1 MSKYIHPS
9 RSRFQNSFNSS
20 FRTDSDSDEEYK
32 PPKLSSFASVSLAR
46 REGFSRNSDINV
58 NDSSFASLSGPSND
72 SNGTGGFVF
81 RTNRLPINANV
92 SAVSQTINS
101 CPTSVFEEQA
111 VRSTRYQDNNSSSNN
126 DNNKENNDSN
136 NQYNLSSSI
145 NTTAYHRPS
154 SMTTLSTNTFKN
166 QVIDSELG
174 KYEGLRF
181 TDMLQQRSSLETGA
195 TPVSKID
202 RSSDDSFNSNGL
214 LSRSKERRF
223 KRLFNVNRR
232 MRLGPARR
240 ATSLTG
246 VDDCAS
252 NSNGKDSNNNVLTE
266 ETGNEHNYV
275 GDSPQKKLVS
285 EPNTRASEFSDG
297 TTESYA
303 SLDFEG
309 LDPLQYLRKFNLPL
323 SELPRIRKAYFEK
336 CKKEQREVHLKR
348 RSTSRQEA
356 LRQML
361 TNEKPEDE
369 NILPTDIGPS
379 ERDENHE
386 LVQKHEAKPP
396 LSLRP
401 AYQRIEKSM
410 SSIMND
416 QHILPNNSS
425 SSSFYTPDVSSMKRR
440 EALAGIDTNIQ
451 RHEIKKFKP
460 IEIEKPSIPK
470 TGSKHVEIWEPP
482 ATNKTGSGS
491 GSGSGSGYTTKRSNT
506 ITVNDTEYEKI
517 ELLGRGGS
525 SKVYKVKKIGTNR
538 IYALKQVLFDEF
550 DQTTIDGFKGEIDLL
565 QRLRAEK
572 RVVHLFDH
580 QMDQGLLYLVMECGD
595 FDLAQILNQRKNLP
609 FDVEFVRYYT
619 RELLKCV
626 KVVHDA
632 GIVHSDLK
640 PANFVVVRGI
650 LKIIDFGIADAV
662 PDHTVNIYRNTQIG
676 TPNYMAPETLI
687 SLNYASENRYSN
699 KHNKHF
705 AEKNGNGDGSDN
717 HNHGHSHQTWKVGK
731 PSDIWSCG
739 CIIYQ
744 MIYGKPPYAGF
755 SGQNR
760 LFAIMNPEVKITYP
774 EKAESG
780 ETVPRSSLDLIRS
793 CLRRDPNRRVTI
805 DEALQCSFLKPV
817 MVSQSFIRDLIKSAV
832 NYGVNHRSVSEGKLD
847 ELTNDVISR
856 LEEIRM

>member
-32 PPKLSSFASVSLAR
+32 PPKLSSFASVSLAK
-46 REGFSRNSDINV
+46 RESFSRNSDINI
-58 NDSSFASLSGPSND
+58 NDSSFVSLSGPGND
-72 SNGTGGFVF
+72 SNAIGGFVF
-81 RTNRLPINANV
+81 RTNRLPINGNV
-92 SAVSQTINS
+92 STVSQTINS

-111 VRSTRYQDNNSSSNN
+111 VRSTRYHNN
-126 DNNKENNDSN
+126 DNKENNN
-136 NQYNLSSSI
+136 NNNSLGI

-166 QVIDSELG
+166 QVMDSELG

-181 TDMLQQRSSLETGA
+181 TDMLQQKSTLEEGA
-195 TPVSKID
+195 VTSGSKID
-202 RSSDDSFNSNGL
+202 RSSDDLLNSNGL

-223 KRLFNVNRR
+223 KRLFNMNRR

-246 VDDCAS
+246 SDDCAN
-252 NSNGKDSNNNVLTE
+252 NSNDNNDDKPEDTHS
-266 ETGNEHNYV
+266 EHNYA
-275 GDSPQKKLVS
+275 DDTPQKKSAPELNTETPKFSDVS
-285 EPNTRASEFSDG
+285 EDN
-297 TTESYA
+297 Y
-303 SLDFEG
+303 SLLGFEG
-309 LDPLQYLRKFNLPL
+309 LDPLQYLKKFNLPI
-323 SELPRIRKAYFEK
+323 SELPRIRQAYFEK
-336 CKKEQREVHLKR
+336 CKKEQREVHFKR
-348 RSTSRQEA
+348 HSASRQEA
-356 LRQML
+356 LRQIL
-361 TNEKPEDE
+361 TEKKPEDNE
-369 NILPTDIGPS
+369 NILPTDVGPS

-386 LVQKHEAKPP
+386 LVQKREANPP

-425 SSSFYTPDVSSMKRR
+425 LPSPPPPSSLYTPEVSSMKRR

-460 IEIEKPSIPK
+460 FDIEKPSIPK
-470 TGSKHVEIWEPP
+470 TGSKHVEIWEPS
-482 ATNKTGSGS
+482 TSNKTGSGINN
-491 GSGSGSGYTTKRSNT
+491 GGHTTRGSNT

-525 SKVYKVKKIGTNR
+525 SKVYKVKKVGTNR

-662 PDHTVNIYRNTQIG
+662 PDYTVNIYRNTQIG
-676 TPNYMAPETLI
+676 TPNYMAPETLV
-687 SLNYASENRYSN
+687 SLNYASENRYGN
-699 KHNKHF
+699 KHNKYS
-705 AEKNGNGDGSDN
+705 AERNGNGNGNGNSN
-717 HNHGHSHQTWKVGK
+717 HNHNHQTWKVGK